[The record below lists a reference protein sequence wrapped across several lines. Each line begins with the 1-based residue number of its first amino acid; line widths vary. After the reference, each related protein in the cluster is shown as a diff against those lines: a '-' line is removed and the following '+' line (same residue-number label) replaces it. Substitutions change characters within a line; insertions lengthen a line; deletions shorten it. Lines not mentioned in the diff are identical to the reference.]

1 MKGFVYTIEEVEHI
15 DHARVSAAVEAMR
28 EGGWDG
34 VDEIA
39 EVLHYRGI
47 ENGADFADALVYH
60 VGVGVDNLP
69 NLRLWGLLCH
79 WYDKGEI
86 TQLPPELKGEV

>member
-15 DHARVSAAVEAMR
+15 AHARVSAAVEAMR

-39 EVLHYRGI
+39 EVLRYRGI
-47 ENGADFADALVYH
+47 ENGADFADALVHH
-60 VGVGVDNLP
+60 VGVEVDDLP
-69 NLRLWGLLCH
+69 DLQLWDLLCH
-79 WYDKGEI
+79 WYDDGEI